1 MDRYRFER
9 VRLCDPL
16 DPKIERDWRTLL
28 DRAEYAGMGHD
39 PDWLRVEFAD
49 ILDRTYATLI
59 YEGADPTGLV
69 TFTLKRW
76 PLYVRA
82 GELKAVTIPLTRCC
96 VLDEPIAPRSHV
108 LYDHLFRQLSEAK
121 DLRFDV
127 IYLEVV
133 AEDSFLATYLESSAT
148 TSGLF
153 REYRP
158 QGTME
163 HHQIR
168 FAPTLDAY
176 WENVSPK
183 TRRNLQRKVRKLGKD
198 TKRAVRLVRFDG
210 TSDLDTYVR
219 DCASVSNRSYQFHLL
234 GQGVQDASEFHK
246 RCRAAAEHGWLRG
259 YVLYLDEEPIAFMHG
274 YQYRGVYLY
283 VETAYDQDLRK
294 HSPGTVLHVLVLEE
308 MYENDTPE
316 IFEFGV
322 HGDQKA
328 AFGNH
333 TYMAGQVFLI
343 RPAVYP
349 MLATGVYRLSDA
361 ATETAKKALDRFG
374 ATGKVKQMM
383 RRMSVR

>member
-1 MDRYRFER
+1 M
-9 VRLCDPL
+9 RLSDPI
-16 DPKIERDWRTLL
+16 DAKVDRDWRALL
-28 DRAEYAGMGHD
+28 EKADYAGMGHD

-49 ILDRTYATLI
+49 LLDRTYAVLI
-59 YEGADPTGLV
+59 YEDDEPAGLV

-82 GELKAVTIPLTRCC
+82 GELKALTIPLTRCC
-96 VLDEPIAPRSHV
+96 VLEEPIGPRSHV
-108 LYDHLFRQLSEAK
+108 LYDRLFQELAESDE
-121 DLRFDV
+121 LEFDV

-133 AEDSFLATYLESSAT
+133 ADDSFLATYLETSAAIA
-148 TSGLF
+148 GRF

-168 FAPTLDAY
+168 FPPSLDAY

-198 TKRAVRLVRFDG
+198 TKRKVRLVRFDG
-210 TSDLDTYVR
+210 TSDLDTYVG
-219 DCASVSNRSYQFHLL
+219 DCSSISKRSYQFHLL
-234 GQGVQDASEFHK
+234 GQGVQDEAEFLE
-246 RCRAAAEHGWLRG
+246 RSRAAAKHGWLRG
-259 YVLYLDEEPIAFMHG
+259 YVLYLDDEPVAFMHG

-283 VETAYDQDLRK
+283 IETAYDQELRK
-294 HSPGTVLHVLVLEE
+294 HSPGTVLHVMVLED
-308 MYENDTPE
+308 MYEKDTPE

-343 RPAVYP
+343 RPSIYP
-349 MLATGVYRLSDA
+349 MAATGVYRLSDA

-374 ATGKVKQMM
+374 VTNKVKQMM
-383 RRMSVR
+383 RRLSVR